1 MNPAQADKADK
12 AAKVDKA
19 DKVDKVDK
27 AAKVDKVR
35 GHHGPTSGAGRPPT
49 AREIPAA
56 GLVPIVEPEVNIHSP
71 DKAAAEEQLTPSII
85 DHLGTLNE
93 GQHAGRR
100 DR

>member
-1 MNPAQADKADK
+1 M
-12 AAKVDKA
+12 
-19 DKVDKVDK
+19 
-27 AAKVDKVR
+27 
-35 GHHGPTSGAGRPPT
+35 GRDVGG
-49 AREIPAA
+49 R
-56 GLVPIVEPEVNIHSP
+56 LVPIVEPEVDIHSP